1 MAAAIDDPIAE
12 YEYEIDQF
20 YIKLLKETK
29 QIERI
34 QQSIAILSLVFCISV
49 LFICCYKW
57 TNLVRG
63 KPFVKIVLIIALCDA
78 LASLG
83 TYQHYVIE
91 IIFCYYHY

>member
-1 MAAAIDDPIAE
+1 MAAAIDDEAIAE
-12 YEYEIDQF
+12 YEIDKF
-20 YIKLLKETK
+20 YIELLKETK

-57 TNLVRG
+57 NNLVRG

-83 TYQHYVIE
+83 IHQHYIIE
-91 IIFCYYHY
+91 IIFCYYHH